1 MNEGELDGREA
12 LCGQLWYM
20 HCRMDR
26 QASRNC
32 KAGRS
37 LSRHVP
43 IWPVWHVTI
52 LHGGSSSYRLRPAV
66 TVNSMLFF
74 PLWLFLYCRCW
85 VPSRVNSGGWWMTK
99 VPFPRVCLKSLTL
112 TLQRLTPM
120 RCCHMWTRKL
130 QSYALTISPHSSK
143 ITLAILPIFKCV
155 PSLHP
160 SFSLLQNSF
169 ATEEESC
176 HPAGNLFLFR
186 SGWHHISEM
195 WSDGLAVMIITNIY
209 VKCI

>member
-37 LSRHVP
+37 LPRHVP
-43 IWPVWHVTI
+43 IWPAVWHVTI

-155 PSLHP
+155 PSLHQVSVFYRIAFQP
-160 SFSLLQNSF
+160 RRNPVILQVISFFSAVGDIIFQKCGLM
-169 ATEEESC
+169 
-176 HPAGNLFLFR
+176 
-186 SGWHHISEM
+186 GWQ
-195 WSDGLAVMIITNIY
+195 
-209 VKCI
+209 